1 MIERMRWRMN
11 ATHAQ
16 AAPAH
21 PAPGH
26 HTTGSYVESQWADT
40 INNAGRDQ
48 YIKYQY
54 ELRIEPMRRR
64 AQALLRTGSVLVLS
78 GLTAQF
84 LAAVLFG
91 SQIGDFVD
99 SVKEA
104 ISAENT
110 DPDLAWPPFEALLL
124 IPVGAVVCLVGL
136 AVILTSVSMNR
147 RARREEAQVAA
158 KSRAAADDTPPH
170 PSPL

>member
-1 MIERMRWRMN
+1 MN

-16 AAPAH
+16 AAAH
-21 PAPGH
+21 TAPGH
-26 HTTGSYVESQWADT
+26 HTGLSVESQQAGT
-40 INNAGRDQ
+40 INNAARDQ
-48 YIKYQY
+48 YISNQY

-64 AQALLRTGSVLVLS
+64 AQALLRTGSVLLLS
-78 GLTAQF
+78 GLTAPL

-110 DPDLAWPPFEALLL
+110 NPDLAWPPFEALLL

-136 AVILTSVSMNR
+136 AVILTSVSMKR
-147 RARREEAQVAA
+147 GAHRKEAQM
-158 KSRAAADDTPPH
+158 
-170 PSPL
+170 

>member
-1 MIERMRWRMN
+1 MN

-16 AAPAH
+16 ATAQPT
-21 PAPGH
+21 PGH
-26 HTTGSYVESQWADT
+26 HTTGLSVESQQAGT
-40 INNAGRDQ
+40 INNAARDQ
-48 YIKYQY
+48 YISNQY

-64 AQALLRTGSVLVLS
+64 AQALLRTGSVLLLS
-78 GLTAQF
+78 GLTAPL

-110 DPDLAWPPFEALLL
+110 NPDLAWPPFEALLL
-124 IPVGAVVCLVGL
+124 IPVGAAVCLVGL
-136 AVILTSVSMNR
+136 AVILTSVSMKR
-147 RARREEAQVAA
+147 RARREEAQ
-158 KSRAAADDTPPH
+158 
-170 PSPL
+170 L

>member
-1 MIERMRWRMN
+1 MN
-11 ATHAQ
+11 TTHAQ

-26 HTTGSYVESQWADT
+26 QTTGLSVGSQHGGT

-48 YIKYQY
+48 YISHEY

-64 AQALLRTGSVLVLS
+64 AQALLRAGSVLLLS
-78 GLTAQF
+78 GFTAQF

-91 SQIGDFVD
+91 SQVGDFVD
-99 SVKEA
+99 SVKAA
-104 ISAENT
+104 ISAENP

-136 AVILTSVSMNR
+136 AVILTSVSMRR
-147 RARREEAQVAA
+147 RARREEA
-158 KSRAAADDTPPH
+158 R
-170 PSPL
+170 L

>member
-1 MIERMRWRMN
+1 MN

-21 PAPGH
+21 PAPDH
-26 HTTGSYVESQWADT
+26 HTTGLSVESQQAGT
-40 INNAGRDQ
+40 INNAARDQ

-64 AQALLRTGSVLVLS
+64 AQALLRTGSVLLLS
-78 GLTAQF
+78 GLTTQF
-84 LAAVLFG
+84 LAAVLF
-91 SQIGDFVD
+91 STQIGEFVD

-110 DPDLAWPPFEALLL
+110 NPDLAWPPFEALLL

-136 AVILTSVSMNR
+136 AVMLTSVSMKR
-147 RARREEAQVAA
+147 RARREEAQ
-158 KSRAAADDTPPH
+158 
-170 PSPL
+170 L

>member
-1 MIERMRWRMN
+1 MN

-16 AAPAH
+16 AAPGH

-26 HTTGSYVESQWADT
+26 HVDSQQADT
-40 INNAGRDQ
+40 INNVGRDQ
-48 YIKYQY
+48 YIKHQY
-54 ELRIEPMRRR
+54 ELRVEPMRRR
-64 AQALLRTGSVLVLS
+64 AQALLRTGSVLLLS

-91 SQIGDFVD
+91 SQIGEFVD
-99 SVKEA
+99 SVNEA

-110 DPDLAWPPFEALLL
+110 NPDLAWPPFEALLL

-136 AVILTSVSMNR
+136 AVILTSVSMKR
-147 RARREEAQVAA
+147 RARREEAQ
-158 KSRAAADDTPPH
+158 
-170 PSPL
+170 L